1 MIGLYNDDCLKIMT
15 ALPDASIDLVAT
27 DCPYKIVSG
36 GCSTKNF
43 NCAGVLSNNNPNVT
57 SGKLFAENE
66 IAFSDWLPEVFRVLK
81 DGRHC
86 YIMVN
91 GRNLADLQACAERVG
106 FGFQNLLVWD
116 KGNKTPNRYYMQQ
129 VEFILMLKK
138 GPSRTINNAGT
149 GNLLSFKNP
158 VGNKCHPTEKPV
170 GLMESLIGNSSE
182 PEWIVLDP
190 FMGSGTT
197 GVAAVGLNRHFV
209 GIELDKGYFD
219 IAQTRIKAAEGANNA

>member
-1 MIGLYNDDCLKIMT
+1 
-15 ALPDASIDLVAT
+15 
-27 DCPYKIVSG
+27 
-36 GCSTKNF
+36 
-43 NCAGVLSNNNPNVT
+43 
-57 SGKLFAENE
+57 
-66 IAFSDWLPEVFRVLK
+66 
-81 DGRHC
+81 
-86 YIMVN
+86 
-91 GRNLADLQACAERVG
+91 
-106 FGFQNLLVWD
+106 
-116 KGNKTPNRYYMQQ
+116 MQQ

-138 GPSRTINNAGT
+138 GPSKTINNAGT

-170 GLMESLIGNSSE
+170 GLMEILIENSSE

-219 IAQTRIKAAEGANNA
+219 IAQTRIKAAEALYG

>member
-1 MIGLYNDDCLKIMT
+1 MIGLYNDDCLKIM
-15 ALPDASIDLVAT
+15 AAIPSASVDLIAT

-36 GCSTKNF
+36 GCCTKNF
-43 NCAGVLSNNNPNVT
+43 DCGGVLSKHNPHIK
-57 SGKLFAENE
+57 SGKLFGENE

-86 YIMVN
+86 YIMIN
-91 GRNLADLQACAERVG
+91 GRNLADLQACTEQVG
-106 FGFQNLLVWD
+106 FSFQNLLVWD

-138 GPSRTINNAGT
+138 GVSRTITNAGT

-170 GLMESLIGNSSE
+170 GLMETLIANSSE
-182 PEWIVLDP
+182 PEWVVLDP

-197 GVAAVGLNRHFV
+197 GVAAVNLNRHFV

-219 IAQTRIKAAEGANNA
+219 IAQTRIKAAEALHE